1 MTLLTSALL
10 SGGAL
15 IDLDGTV
22 FVQLAIFFIAFFI
35 LKELVFKPMMKL
47 FDAREEAIEGARRE
61 AREMTREAEE
71 KGESFDDEMRK
82 VRLEAGEDRD
92 KLRADGLRLERELLD
107 KVRTETHATMLAAE
121 KKMNAEADAVRT
133 EMKTQVPLL
142 AKQIATQLLG
152 REVS

>member
-15 IDLDGTV
+15 IDLDGTI

-35 LKELVFKPMMKL
+35 LRALVFQPMMKL

-61 AREMTREAEE
+61 AREMTKEAAE
-71 KGESFDDEMRK
+71 KGESFEDEMRK

-92 KLRADGLRLERELLD
+92 KLRADGQRLERELLD